1 MSGRIILE
9 VEKLQI
15 IFTGEENEGNFP
27 RFLSIQTW
35 TNYRAA
41 SLTRGYCH
49 QPVTLETELSSPGH
63 SVPHM

>member
-1 MSGRIILE
+1 MSDRIILE

-27 RFLSIQTW
+27 RILSIQTW

-49 QPVTLETELSSPGH
+49 QPVTLETEL
-63 SVPHM
+63 